1 MMLADKIKL
10 FAMSAQMVEREL
22 DATEKAL
29 GIDLGRASE
38 PDDKNED
45 YYPQFTE
52 AIRKEAAAMAE
63 HYEIFYALEKSAR
76 ALVREKMSAEIG
88 ANWWDTNVPESV
100 KQNAQKNI
108 DRERDSGITMRST
121 DPLDYTTF
129 GELGDIVRSNWQQ
142 FSDIFNSEKA
152 FSKIMTS
159 LNLLRAPIAHCS
171 ALAEDEVVRLRL
183 TLADWF
189 RLME

>member
-1 MMLADKIKL
+1 MSVEDRIKL
-10 FAMSAQMVEREL
+10 FAMSVQMAERDL
-22 DATEKAL
+22 DATEKTL
-29 GIDLGRASE
+29 SIDLGRTSE
-38 PDDKNED
+38 RDDRNED

-52 AIRKEAAAMAE
+52 AIRREAAAMAE

-76 ALVREKMSAEIG
+76 ALVSEKMIAEVG
-88 ANWWDTNVPESV
+88 ANWWDTSVPEAV

-129 GELGDIVRSNWQQ
+129 GELGDIVRSNWQK
-142 FSDIFNSEKA
+142 FSDTFNSEKA
-152 FSKIMTS
+152 FSKVMTN